1 MNPVI
6 SSCLVS
12 GKMSTWGRVAGALP
26 LASLFLMREINPSSE
41 LQSCRELTDHLSFD
55 FKSWLFSPSPG
66 DYQAGTATLVVV
78 QRAGI

>member
-1 MNPVI
+1 M
-6 SSCLVS
+6 
-12 GKMSTWGRVAGALP
+12 AGALP

-55 FKSWLFSPSPG
+55 FKSWLFSPNH
-66 DYQAGTATLVVV
+66 QAGTATLVVL